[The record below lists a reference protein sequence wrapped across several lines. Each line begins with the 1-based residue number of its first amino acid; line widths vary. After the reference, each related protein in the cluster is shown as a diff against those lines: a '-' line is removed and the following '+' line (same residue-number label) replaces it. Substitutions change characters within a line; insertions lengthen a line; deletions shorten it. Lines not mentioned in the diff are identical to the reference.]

1 MIEKSMDVTIP
12 PLPYLMKLEGKLRV
26 WHNFENTSMAY
37 KSYKDITHDRD
48 EKLLSIFESIY

>member
-1 MIEKSMDVTIP
+1 MDVTIP
-12 PLPYLMKLEGKLRV
+12 PLPYLMKLEGKLMV